1 MRSACGLASGRPP
14 GKTTKTGRA
23 VAADKATELA
33 GCARLAYNGLE
44 MFDPRAK
51 YPTPSEFSEW
61 LKTKRFGDLVDR
73 WLFGGA
79 VYAFDEKPEAGELL
93 VSHLATQLGTQQENI
108 RIVGSAKLGFS
119 LSPDSFSRSFGEDS
133 DIDVIVVDSDL
144 FDAVWHSILRWNYPR
159 RRDRLIAPDFRF
171 REARSREIYW
181 GWMEPDQVQFAHV
194 SYTSLLAPVQEL
206 KARWF
211 EAFRSLGRDP
221 NFARRDV
228 SGRLYRNWDF
238 ARLYHENGLG
248 LIQTS

>member
-1 MRSACGLASGRPP
+1 
-14 GKTTKTGRA
+14 
-23 VAADKATELA
+23 
-33 GCARLAYNGLE
+33 
-44 MFDPRAK
+44 MFDSRAK

-73 WLFGGA
+73 WLLGGA
-79 VYAFDEKPEAGELL
+79 VYAFDDKPEDAEMLA
-93 VSHLATQLGTQQENI
+93 SHLATKLHTAQENI

-133 DIDVIVVDSDL
+133 DIDVIVVDSAL
-144 FDAVWHSILRWNYPR
+144 FDAAWHSILRWNYPH
-159 RRDRLIAPDFRF
+159 RRDRLITPDFRF

-194 SYTSLLAPVQEL
+194 SYTSLLGPVQEL

-211 EAFRSLGRDP
+211 EAFRSLGRHP

-228 SGRLYRNWDF
+228 SGRLYRTWDF

-248 LIQTS
+248 LIQTT